1 VILVQV
7 IFNVG
12 EIDCREGLLVALER
26 DKYKSLEE
34 GMETVVNIFV
44 LVLQELI
51 KKRKFKVITA
61 INNSLVVV
69 TQ

>member
-1 VILVQV
+1 
-7 IFNVG
+7 
-12 EIDCREGLLVALER
+12 LVALER